1 MQFVREMRVFQLWR
15 ERERQDWAANGGGGG
30 EEGNPASGRHHHRTH
45 FRKHRHRTGTD
56 MRRQR
61 IPVGVD
67 VVVVDDDDDIKDCVV
82 KSFIIIP
89 NSFSAA
95 ATMSSDAIKMFSS
108 ILISLSDE

>member
-1 MQFVREMRVFQLWR
+1 MSLLDNWCNVGDDVDDE
-15 ERERQDWAANGGGGG
+15 AN
-30 EEGNPASGRHHHRTH
+30 
-45 FRKHRHRTGTD
+45 TD
-56 MRRQR
+56 RCDDDKD
-61 IPVGVD
+61 VVDVD

-108 ILISLSDE
+108 ILISLSDK

>member
-1 MQFVREMRVFQLWR
+1 MSLLDNWR
-15 ERERQDWAANGGGGG
+15 NVGNDVDDEAN
-30 EEGNPASGRHHHRTH
+30 
-45 FRKHRHRTGTD
+45 TD
-56 MRRQR
+56 RCDDDKD
-61 IPVGVD
+61 VVDVD

>member
-1 MQFVREMRVFQLWR
+1 MSLLDNWCNVGDDVDDE
-15 ERERQDWAANGGGGG
+15 AN
-30 EEGNPASGRHHHRTH
+30 
-45 FRKHRHRTGTD
+45 TD
-56 MRRQR
+56 RCDDDKD
-61 IPVGVD
+61 VVDVD

>member
-1 MQFVREMRVFQLWR
+1 MSLLDNWCNVGDDVDDE
-15 ERERQDWAANGGGGG
+15 AN
-30 EEGNPASGRHHHRTH
+30 
-45 FRKHRHRTGTD
+45 TD
-56 MRRQR
+56 RCDDDKD
-61 IPVGVD
+61 VVDVD
-67 VVVVDDDDDIKDCVV
+67 VVVVDDIKDCVV

>member
-1 MQFVREMRVFQLWR
+1 MSLLDNWCNVGDDVDDE
-15 ERERQDWAANGGGGG
+15 AN
-30 EEGNPASGRHHHRTH
+30 
-45 FRKHRHRTGTD
+45 TD
-56 MRRQR
+56 RCDDDKD
-61 IPVGVD
+61 VVD
-67 VVVVDDDDDIKDCVV
+67 VDVVVDDDDDIKDCVV

>member
-1 MQFVREMRVFQLWR
+1 MSLLDNWCNVGDDVDDE
-15 ERERQDWAANGGGGG
+15 AN
-30 EEGNPASGRHHHRTH
+30 
-45 FRKHRHRTGTD
+45 TD
-56 MRRQR
+56 RCDDNKD
-61 IPVGVD
+61 VVD
-67 VVVVDDDDDIKDCVV
+67 VVVDDADDIKDCVV

>member
-1 MQFVREMRVFQLWR
+1 MSLLDNWCNVGDDVDDE
-15 ERERQDWAANGGGGG
+15 AN
-30 EEGNPASGRHHHRTH
+30 
-45 FRKHRHRTGTD
+45 TD
-56 MRRQR
+56 RCDDDKD
-61 IPVGVD
+61 VVDVD

-108 ILISLSDE
+108 IIISLSDE

>member
-1 MQFVREMRVFQLWR
+1 MSLLDNWR
-15 ERERQDWAANGGGGG
+15 NVGNDVDDEAN
-30 EEGNPASGRHHHRTH
+30 
-45 FRKHRHRTGTD
+45 TD
-56 MRRQR
+56 RCDDNKD
-61 IPVGVD
+61 VVD
-67 VVVVDDDDDIKDCVV
+67 VVVDDADDIKDCVV